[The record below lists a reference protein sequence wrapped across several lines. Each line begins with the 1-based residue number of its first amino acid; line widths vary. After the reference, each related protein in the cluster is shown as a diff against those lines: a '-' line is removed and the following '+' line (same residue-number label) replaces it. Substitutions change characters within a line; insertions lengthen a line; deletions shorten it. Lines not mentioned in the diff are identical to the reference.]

1 LSTIE
6 NSKKQIEKIVWVRTK
21 GNTIYTTRV
30 YQEER
35 ERDVLGSALL
45 WKEARDK
52 VGDE

>member
-1 LSTIE
+1 MHQRKYNYL
-6 NSKKQIEKIVWVRTK
+6 
-21 GNTIYTTRV
+21 V
-30 YQEER
+30 YDARLPRRERER

>member
-1 LSTIE
+1 MHQRKYNYL
-6 NSKKQIEKIVWVRTK
+6 
-21 GNTIYTTRV
+21 V
-30 YQEER
+30 YDARLPRRER